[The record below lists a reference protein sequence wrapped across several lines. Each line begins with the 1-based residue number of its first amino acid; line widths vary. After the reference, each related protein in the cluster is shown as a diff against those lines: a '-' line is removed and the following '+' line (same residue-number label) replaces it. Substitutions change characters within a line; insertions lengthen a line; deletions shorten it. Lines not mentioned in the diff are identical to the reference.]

1 MKLYNYVDGSM
12 TAEGLKRKLAA
23 ILSADVEGY
32 SRLMGDDEES
42 TIRTLTTYRSAM
54 TAIIQQYGGRVVD
67 APGDN
72 LLAEFTS
79 AVQAVT
85 GAVEI
90 QRELAEK
97 NAELS
102 DERKMH
108 FGIGVNVGDVVEEQD
123 RIYGDGVN
131 IAARI
136 QETAESNSVFVSQ
149 SLFEQVKRQSP
160 YRFEDLGLHSLK
172 NISEQI
178 RLYKVIG
185 DMPTHRFLNRPS
197 KRHASAAG
205 VREASIAVL
214 PFEVTGGDEDQQYFA
229 DGLTDDIIVELAR
242 FKKLFVSSRSASS
255 AYKTRGIDPRQVG
268 RDLGVKHIL
277 EGQVRRLGNQVRIS
291 VRLINVQ
298 SGEHLW
304 AERYGRPFDELFEIM
319 DELVRRIVGTIVG
332 RVEAA
337 DMAEAR
343 RKRPEDRTAY
353 DYLLRGLEYHRL
365 GGVTLDNERKA
376 VKWFDRAIAAD
387 PNYGL
392 AYAWQVCA
400 ASWLPEFDFDESMK
414 FMQKAIELDE
424 NEAEAHRIM
433 GVMQMLCRDFQAAE
447 YHHRR
452 AMELNPSDAY
462 IKARSAA
469 FYTYKGEPTR
479 ALELIEAAVN
489 QDPFLPVWCIEER
502 GVALFA
508 LRRFEEAL
516 SALAAMPFQTFRSR
530 CYEAACKMSM
540 GDQSGARQAVSK
552 ALQIHPTLTSTDFL
566 HKESYQDREQ
576 ISLLSDLLLAA
587 GLPK

>member
-1 MKLYNYVDGSM
+1 M
-12 TAEGLKRKLAA
+12 TKEGLKRKLAA

-42 TIRTLTTYRSAM
+42 TIRTLTTYLSAM
-54 TAIIQQYGGRVVD
+54 TALIQQHQGRVVD

-72 LLAEFTS
+72 LLAEFSS
-79 AVQAVT
+79 AVDAVT

-90 QRELAEK
+90 QRELAER

-108 FGIGVNVGDVVEEQD
+108 FRIGVNVGDVVEEED

-136 QETAESNSVFVSQ
+136 QEAAESNSVFVSQ
-149 SLFEQVKRQSP
+149 SLFEHVKRQSR

-185 DMPTHRFLNRPS
+185 DMKTHRFSRSPS
-197 KRHASAAG
+197 KRHASVAK

-214 PFEVTGGDEDQQYFA
+214 PFEVTGGDENQQYFA

-255 AYKTRGIDPRQVG
+255 AYGNPRQVG
-268 RDLGVKHIL
+268 RELGVKHIL
-277 EGQVRRLGNQVRIS
+277 NGQVRRLGTQVRIS

-304 AERYGRPFDELFEIM
+304 AERFDRPFDDLFAIL
-319 DELVRRIVGTIVG
+319 DELVSHIVGTIVG

-343 RKRPEDRTAY
+343 RKRPEDMTAY
-353 DYLLRGLEYHRL
+353 DCLLRGLEYHRL

-376 VKWFDRAIAAD
+376 IKWFDRAIAAD

-392 AYAWQVCA
+392 AYAWRVCA
-400 ASWLPEFDFDESMK
+400 SDWLPDPDLDESMK
-414 FMQKAIELDE
+414 YIQKAIELDE
-424 NEAEAHRIM
+424 NEAETQRIL
-433 GVMQMLCRDFQAAE
+433 GTCQMLYGDFEAAE

-469 FYTYKGEPTR
+469 FYTFKGEPTR
-479 ALELIEAAVN
+479 ALELIEAAVA

-508 LRRFEEAL
+508 LRRFKEAL
-516 SALAAMPFQTFRSR
+516 SALGAMPFQTFRSR
-530 CYEAACKMSM
+530 CYEAACRMSM
-540 GDQSGARQAVSK
+540 GDQVSASAAVSK
-552 ALQIHPTLTSTDFL
+552 ALQIHPTLTASEFCK
-566 HKESYQDREQ
+566 KEPYRDREQ
-576 ISLLSDLLLAA
+576 ISHLHDLLLAV

>member
-1 MKLYNYVDGSM
+1 M
-12 TAEGLKRKLAA
+12 AEEGFRRKLTA
-23 ILSADVEGY
+23 ILSADVVGY

-42 TIRTLTTYRSAM
+42 TIRTLTIYRSAM
-54 TAIIQQYGGRVVD
+54 TVLIHQHRGRVVD

-79 AVQAVT
+79 AVDTVTCAVK
-85 GAVEI
+85 I
-90 QRELAEK
+90 QRELAER

-108 FGIGVNVGDVVEEQD
+108 IRIGVNVGDVVEEKD

-136 QETAESNSVFVSQ
+136 QEAAESNSVFVSQ

-185 DMPTHRFLNRPS
+185 DIPTHRFLSSPS
-197 KRHASAAG
+197 KKHASAAG

-214 PFEVTGGDEDQQYFA
+214 PFEVTGGDENQQYFA

-242 FKKLFVSSRSASS
+242 FKKLFISSRSASS
-255 AYKTRGIDPRQVG
+255 TYGTQGIDPRQIG
-268 RDLGVKHIL
+268 RELGVKHIL

-291 VRLINVQ
+291 VRLIKVQ

-304 AERYGRPFDELFEIM
+304 AERFDRPFDELFEIL
-319 DELVRRIVGTIVG
+319 DELVSHIVGTIVG

-365 GGVTLDNERKA
+365 GGVTIDNPRKA

-400 ASWLPEFDFDESMK
+400 TANLPDFDLDEGMK
-414 FMQKAIELDE
+414 YIQKAIELDE

-433 GVMQMLCRDFQAAE
+433 GAIQMLYRDFETAE

-469 FYTYKGEPTR
+469 FYTFKGEPTH
-479 ALELIEAAVN
+479 ALELIEAAVA

-516 SALAAMPFQTFRSR
+516 SALGAMPFQTFRSR
-530 CYEAACKMSM
+530 CYEAACRMSM
-540 GDQSGARQAVSK
+540 GDQAGASVAVAK
-552 ALQIHPTLTSTDFL
+552 ALKVHPTLTASEFL
-566 HKESYQDREQ
+566 HKETYQDREQ
-576 ISLLSDLLLAA
+576 ISHLRDLLLAA
-587 GLPK
+587 GLPQ

>member
-1 MKLYNYVDGSM
+1 M
-12 TAEGLKRKLAA
+12 TAGALKRKLTA
-23 ILSADVEGY
+23 ILNADVVGY
-32 SRLMGDDEES
+32 GRLMGDDQES
-42 TIRTLTTYRSAM
+42 TIRTLTTYRSAI
-54 TAIIQQYGGRVVD
+54 TSLIKQHQGRVVD

-79 AVQAVT
+79 AVHAVT

-90 QRELAEK
+90 QRELSER

-102 DERKMH
+102 EERKMH
-108 FGIGVNVGDVVEEQD
+108 FRIGVNVGDVFEEGD
-123 RIYGDGVN
+123 RIYGNGVN

-136 QETAESNSVFVSQ
+136 QEAVESNSVFVSQ
-149 SLFEQVKRQSP
+149 SIFEQVKSQSA

-185 DMPTHRFLNRPS
+185 VTTAHRFISSSPS
-197 KRHASAAG
+197 KRHANAAG
-205 VREASIAVL
+205 IREASIAVL
-214 PFEVTGGDEDQQYFA
+214 PFEVSGGDENQQYFA

-255 AYKTRGIDPRQVG
+255 AYGTQDIDPSQVG
-268 RDLGVKHIL
+268 RELGVKHIL

-304 AERYGRPFDELFEIM
+304 AERFDSPFDDLFKIL
-319 DELVRRIVGTIVG
+319 DELVSRIVGTIVG
-332 RVEAA
+332 RVEAS

-343 RKRPEDRTAY
+343 RKRPEDMTAY
-353 DYLLRGLEYHRL
+353 DYLLRGLEYYRL
-365 GGVTLDNERKA
+365 GGVTLDNPRKA
-376 VKWFDRAIAAD
+376 IKWFDRAIAAD
-387 PNYGL
+387 PNNSL
-392 AYAWQVCA
+392 AYAWRVCA
-400 ASWLPEFDFDESMK
+400 AGWLPDFDLDENMK
-414 FMQKAIELDE
+414 YIQKAVELDE
-424 NEAEAHRIM
+424 NEAETHRIM
-433 GVMQMLCRDFQAAE
+433 GTCQRLSGNFEAAE

-469 FYTYKGEPTR
+469 FYTFKGNPTR
-479 ALELIEAAVN
+479 ALELVEEAVL

-502 GVALFA
+502 GVALFS

-516 SALAAMPFQTFRSR
+516 SALGAMPFQSFRSR
-530 CYEAACKMSM
+530 CYEAACRMSM
-540 GDQSGARQAVSK
+540 GDQAGARYAVSK
-552 ALQIHPTLTSTDFL
+552 ALLIYPTLTVSEFFQ
-566 HKESYQDREQ
+566 KETYQDREQ
-576 ISLLSDLLLAA
+576 ISHLRDLLLAA
-587 GLPK
+587 GLPP

>member
-1 MKLYNYVDGSM
+1 M
-12 TAEGLKRKLAA
+12 TAL
-23 ILSADVEGY
+23 
-32 SRLMGDDEES
+32 
-42 TIRTLTTYRSAM
+42 
-54 TAIIQQYGGRVVD
+54 IQQYRGRVVD

-72 LLAEFTS
+72 LLAEFGS
-79 AVQAVT
+79 AVDAVT
-85 GAVEI
+85 CAVEM
-90 QRELAEK
+90 QRELAER
-97 NAELS
+97 NTELP
-102 DERKMH
+102 DERKMQ
-108 FGIGVNVGDVVEEQD
+108 FRTGVNVGDVVQEED

-131 IAARI
+131 IAARV
-136 QETAESNSVFVSQ
+136 QEAAEAGSVFVSQ
-149 SLFEQVKRQSP
+149 ALFEQVKRQSP

-185 DMPTHRFLNRPS
+185 DMPTHRFLSRPS

-214 PFEVTGGDEDQQYFA
+214 PFEVTGGDENQQYFA

-242 FKKLFVSSRSASS
+242 FKKLFVISRSASS
-255 AYKTRGIDPRQVG
+255 VYVTQGVDPQQVG
-268 RDLGVKHIL
+268 RELGVKHIL
-277 EGQVRRLGNQVRIS
+277 TGKVRRLGNQVRIS

-304 AERYGRPFDELFEIM
+304 AERFDRPFDDLFEIL
-319 DELVRRIVGTIVG
+319 DELVSRIVGTIVG

-337 DMAEAR
+337 EMAEAR

-365 GGVTLDNERKA
+365 GGVTLDNVREA
-376 VKWFDRAIAAD
+376 VKWFEHAIAAD

-392 AYAWQVCA
+392 AYAWRVCA
-400 ASWLPEFDFDESMK
+400 ADWLPNRNLDEDMK
-414 FMQKAIELDE
+414 YIQKAIQLDE

-433 GVMQMLCRDFQAAE
+433 GSLQMRYGDFEAAE

-452 AMELNPSDAY
+452 ALELNRSDAY

-469 FYTYKGEPTR
+469 FYTFKGEPTQ
-479 ALELIEAAVN
+479 ALEMIEAAVA

-508 LRRFEEAL
+508 LGRFAEAL
-516 SALAAMPFQTFRSR
+516 SALGAMPFQTFRSR
-530 CYEAACKMSM
+530 CYEAACRVSI
-540 GDQSGARQAVSK
+540 GDQAGARQAISK
-552 ALQIHPTLTSTDFL
+552 ALQIHPILTASEFCQRET
-566 HKESYQDREQ
+566 YQDREQ
-576 ISLLSDLLLAA
+576 ISHLYDLLLAA

>member
-1 MKLYNYVDGSM
+1 MVE
-12 TAEGLKRKLAA
+12 EGLKRKLTA
-23 ILSADVEGY
+23 ILSADVVGY

-42 TIRTLTTYRSAM
+42 TIRTLTIYRSGM
-54 TAIIQQYGGRVVD
+54 TALIQQHRGRVVD

-72 LLAEFTS
+72 LLAEFAS
-79 AVQAVT
+79 AVDAVT
-85 GAVEI
+85 CAVEL
-90 QRELAEK
+90 QRELAER

-108 FGIGVNVGDVVEEQD
+108 FRIGVNVGDVVEEED

-136 QETAESNSVFVSQ
+136 QEVALADSVFVSQ
-149 SLFEQVKRQSP
+149 SLFDQVKRQSP

-185 DMPTHRFLNRPS
+185 DMPTHRFLSRPS
-197 KRHASAAG
+197 KKHASAAG

-214 PFEVTGGDEDQQYFA
+214 PFEVSGGDENQQYFA

-255 AYKTRGIDPRQVG
+255 AYGTQGIDPRHVG
-268 RDLGVKHIL
+268 RELGVKHIL

-304 AERYGRPFDELFEIM
+304 AERFDRPFDELFEIL
-319 DELVRRIVGTIVG
+319 DELVSRIVGTIVG

-343 RKRPEDRTAY
+343 RKRPEDMTAY
-353 DYLLRGLEYHRL
+353 DYLLRGLEYNRL
-365 GGVTLDNERKA
+365 GGVTLDNPREA
-376 VKWFDRAIAAD
+376 VKCFERAIAAD

-392 AYAWQVCA
+392 AYAWRVCA
-400 ASWLPEFDFDESMK
+400 ASWLPDFDLDENMK
-414 FMQKAIELDE
+414 YIQKAIELDE

-433 GVMQMLCRDFQAAE
+433 GHIQMDYRDFEAAE
-447 YHHRR
+447 YHYRR

-469 FYTYKGEPTR
+469 FYTYKGEPTQ
-479 ALELIEAAVN
+479 ALELIEAAVA

-508 LRRFEEAL
+508 LGRFAEAL
-516 SALAAMPFQTFRSR
+516 SALGAMPFQTFRSR
-530 CYEAACKMSM
+530 CYEAACRVSM
-540 GDQSGARQAVSK
+540 GDQTGARQAISK
-552 ALQIHPTLTSTDFL
+552 ALQIHPTLTASEFRQRET
-566 HKESYQDREQ
+566 YQDREQ
-576 ISLLSDLLLAA
+576 ISHLHDLLLAV

>member
-1 MKLYNYVDGSM
+1 
-12 TAEGLKRKLAA
+12 
-23 ILSADVEGY
+23 
-32 SRLMGDDEES
+32 MGDDEES
-42 TIRTLTTYRSAM
+42 TIRTLTIYRSAM
-54 TAIIQQYGGRVVD
+54 TGLIQQHRGRVVD

-72 LLAEFTS
+72 LLAEFSS
-79 AVQAVT
+79 AVHAVI

-90 QRELAEK
+90 QRELAER
-97 NAELS
+97 NTELP

-108 FGIGVNVGDVVEEQD
+108 FRIGVNVGDVVEEED

-136 QETAESNSVFVSQ
+136 QEAAESNSVFVSQ
-149 SLFEQVKRQSP
+149 SLFEQVKRQSL

-172 NISEQI
+172 NISEKI

-185 DMPTHRFLNRPS
+185 DLPSHRLISSRPL
-197 KRHASAAG
+197 KRQASAAG

-214 PFEVTGGDEDQQYFA
+214 PFEVTGGDENQQYFA

-255 AYKTRGIDPRQVG
+255 AYGTQGIDPRQVG
-268 RDLGVKHIL
+268 RELGVKHIL
-277 EGQVRRLGNQVRIS
+277 KGQVRRLGNQVRIS
-291 VRLINVQ
+291 VGLINVQ

-304 AERYGRPFDELFEIM
+304 AERFDRPFDDFFEIL
-319 DELVRRIVGTIVG
+319 DELVSRIVGTIVG

-343 RKRPEDRTAY
+343 RKRPEDMTAY
-353 DYLLRGLEYHRL
+353 DNLLRGLEYNRL
-365 GGVTLDNERKA
+365 GGVTPDNPRKA
-376 VKWFDRAIAAD
+376 VKWFERAIAAD

-392 AYAWQVCA
+392 AYAWRVCA
-400 ASWLPEFDFDESMK
+400 ASWLPNPDLDENMK
-414 FMQKAIELDE
+414 YIQKAIELDE

-433 GVMQMLCRDFQAAE
+433 GSIQMLYRDFEAAE

-469 FYTYKGEPTR
+469 FYTYKGEPIQ
-479 ALELIEAAVN
+479 ALELIEAAVA

-508 LRRFEEAL
+508 LRRFEETL
-516 SALAAMPFQTFRSR
+516 SALGAMPFQTFRSR
-530 CYEAACKMSM
+530 CYEAACRMSL
-540 GDQSGARQAVSK
+540 GDQAGARKAVSK
-552 ALQIHPTLTSTDFL
+552 VLQIHPTLTALEFC
-566 HKESYQDREQ
+566 HKETYQDREQ
-576 ISLLSDLLLAA
+576 ISHLRDLLLAA

>member
-1 MKLYNYVDGSM
+1 MIS
-12 TAEGLKRKLAA
+12 EHFKRKLTA
-23 ILSADVEGY
+23 ILSADVKGY
-32 SRLMGDDEES
+32 SRLMREDEEATVR
-42 TIRTLTTYRSAM
+42 TITTYREVIG
-54 TAIIQQYGGRVVD
+54 TIVQKHRGEVVD
-67 APGDN
+67 SPGDN
-72 LLAEFTS
+72 ILAEFTS
-79 AVQAVT
+79 AVHAVT

-90 QRELAEK
+90 QREIAER
-97 NAELS
+97 NAQLS

-108 FGIGVNVGDVVEEQD
+108 FRIGVNVGDVVEKED

-136 QETAESNSVFVSQ
+136 QEAAESNSVLVSQ
-149 SLFEQVKRQSP
+149 SLFEQVKHQSA

-197 KRHASAAG
+197 KRPAG
-205 VREASIAVL
+205 AQRVREASIAVL
-214 PFEVTGGDEDQQYFA
+214 PFEVTGGDENQQYFA

-255 AYKTRGIDPRQVG
+255 TYGTQGIDPYQVG
-268 RDLGVKHIL
+268 RELGVKHIL

-298 SGEHLW
+298 HGEHLW
-304 AERYGRPFDELFEIM
+304 AERFDRPFDDLFEIL
-319 DELVRRIVGTIVG
+319 DELVSHIVGTIVG

-337 DMAEAR
+337 DMSEAR
-343 RKRPEDRTAY
+343 RKRPEDMTAY
-353 DYLLRGLEYHRL
+353 DYLLRGLDYHRL
-365 GGVTLDNERKA
+365 GGVTLDNMREA
-376 VKWFDRAIAAD
+376 VKWFDRAISAD

-392 AYAWQVCA
+392 AYAWRVCA
-400 ASWLPEFDFDESMK
+400 ASWLSDRNLNEDLK
-414 FMQKAIELDE
+414 YMQKAIEFDE

-433 GVMQMLCRDFQAAE
+433 GAIQMLNHDFETGE
-447 YHHRR
+447 YHIRR

-469 FYTYKGEPTR
+469 FYTYKGDPTQ
-479 ALELIEAAVN
+479 ALELIEAAVA

-508 LRRFEEAL
+508 IGRFEEAL
-516 SALAAMPFQTFRSR
+516 AALGAMSFQTFRSR
-530 CYEAACKMSM
+530 CYEAACRMSM
-540 GDQSGARQAVSK
+540 GDQAGASEAVAK
-552 ALQIHPTLTSTDFL
+552 ALLIHPTLTASAFCQ
-566 HKESYQDREQ
+566 KETYQDREQ
-576 ISLLSDLLLAA
+576 ISHLRDLLLAA
-587 GLPK
+587 GLPQ

>member
-1 MKLYNYVDGSM
+1 MPI
-12 TAEGLKRKLAA
+12 EGLKRKLTA

-42 TIRTLTTYRSAM
+42 TIRTLTIYRSAM
-54 TAIIQQYGGRVVD
+54 TALIQQHQGRVVD

-72 LLAEFTS
+72 LLAEFSS
-79 AVQAVT
+79 AVHAVT

-90 QRELAEK
+90 QRELAER
-97 NAELS
+97 NNELS

-108 FGIGVNVGDVVEEQD
+108 FRIGVNVGDVVEEED

-136 QETAESNSVFVSQ
+136 QEAAESNSVFVSQ
-149 SLFEQVKRQSP
+149 SLFEQVKRQST
-160 YRFEDLGLHSLK
+160 YRFKDLGLHSLK

-185 DMPTHRFLNRPS
+185 DMRTHRFFNSPS

-205 VREASIAVL
+205 IREASIAVL
-214 PFEVTGGDEDQQYFA
+214 PFEVTGGDENQQYFA

-255 AYKTRGIDPRQVG
+255 AYGKQGIDPRQVG
-268 RDLGVKHIL
+268 RELGVKHIL

-291 VRLINVQ
+291 VRLISVQ

-304 AERYGRPFDELFEIM
+304 AERFDRPFDDLFEVL
-319 DELVRRIVGTIVG
+319 DELVSRIVGTIVG
-332 RVEAA
+332 RVEAS
-337 DMAEAR
+337 DMAKAR

-365 GGVTLDNERKA
+365 GGVTLDNLREA
-376 VKWFDRAIAAD
+376 IKWFDRAITAD

-392 AYAWQVCA
+392 AYAWRVCA
-400 ASWLPEFDFDESMK
+400 SALLPDFDLDEAIK
-414 FMQKAIELDE
+414 TIQKAIELDE
-424 NEAEAHRIM
+424 NDAEAHRIM
-433 GVMQMLCRDFQAAE
+433 GSAQMLYRDFQAAE

-469 FYTYKGEPTR
+469 FYTFKGDPTH
-479 ALELIEAAVN
+479 ALELIEAAVA
-489 QDPFLPVWCIEER
+489 QDPFLPGYCIEER

-516 SALAAMPFQTFRSR
+516 SALGAMPFQTFRSR
-530 CYEAACKMSM
+530 CYEAACRVSM
-540 GDQSGARQAVSK
+540 GDQAGARQAISK
-552 ALQIHPTLTSTDFL
+552 ALQIHPTLTASEFRQ
-566 HKESYQDREQ
+566 KETYQDREQ
-576 ISLLSDLLLAA
+576 ISHLHDLLLAA

>member
-1 MKLYNYVDGSM
+1 VVQ
-12 TAEGLKRKLAA
+12 EGLKRKLTA

-42 TIRTLTTYRSAM
+42 TIRTLTKYRSAM
-54 TAIIQQYGGRVVD
+54 TSLIQQHRGRVVD

-72 LLAEFTS
+72 LLAEFAS
-79 AVQAVT
+79 AVHAVT

-90 QRELAEK
+90 QREPAK
-97 NAELS
+97 RNSELS
-102 DERKMH
+102 VERKMN
-108 FGIGVNVGDVVEEQD
+108 FRIGVHVGDVVEEED

-136 QETAESNSVFVSQ
+136 QAAAESDSVFISQ
-149 SLFEQVKRQSP
+149 SLFDQVKRQSS

-185 DMPTHRFLNRPS
+185 GMSTYRFLNKPS
-197 KRHASAAG
+197 KKQVTAEGIRA
-205 VREASIAVL
+205 ASIAVL

-229 DGLTDDIIVELAR
+229 DGLTEDIIVELAR
-242 FKKLFVSSRSASS
+242 FKKLFVSSRSASF
-255 AYKTRGIDPRQVG
+255 AYETHGIDPRKVG
-268 RDLGVKHIL
+268 RELGVKHIL
-277 EGQVRRLGNQVRIS
+277 EGQVRRLGSHVRIS

-304 AERYGRPFDELFEIM
+304 AERFDRPFDDLFEIL
-319 DELVRRIVGTIVG
+319 DQLVSRIVGTIVG

-365 GGVTLDNERKA
+365 GGVTRDNLREA
-376 VKWFDRAIAAD
+376 VKWYERSIAAD

-392 AYAWQVCA
+392 AYAWHVCA
-400 ASWLPEFDFDESMK
+400 SSGLPGFDLAEGMK
-414 FMQKAIELDE
+414 FVQKAIELDE
-424 NEAEAHRIM
+424 NDAETHRIM
-433 GVMQMLCRDFQAAE
+433 GACQMLSGDFGAAE
-447 YHHRR
+447 YHHLR
-452 AMELNPSDAY
+452 AMKLNHSDAY

-469 FYTYKGEPTR
+469 FYTFKGEPAR
-479 ALELIEAAVN
+479 ALELIEAAVA
-489 QDPFLPVWCIEER
+489 QDPYLPVWCIEER

-508 LRRFEEAL
+508 QQSYEEAL
-516 SALAAMPFQTFRSR
+516 SALGAMPFQTYRSR
-530 CYEAACKMSM
+530 CYEAACRMSM
-540 GDQSGARQAVSK
+540 DDQAGAKEAVAK
-552 ALQIHPTLTSTDFL
+552 ALQIHPTLTASEFFQQET
-566 HKESYQDREQ
+566 YQHRAQ
-576 ISLLSDLLLAA
+576 ISNLQDLLLAA
-587 GLPK
+587 GLPQIALVSP

>member
-1 MKLYNYVDGSM
+1 MWGKTM
-12 TAEGLKRKLAA
+12 TKEGLKRKLTS

-54 TAIIQQYGGRVVD
+54 TSLVKQYRGRVVD

-72 LLAEFTS
+72 LLAEFIS
-79 AVQAVT
+79 AVDAVT

-90 QRELAEK
+90 QRELAER
-97 NAELS
+97 NAKLS
-102 DERKMH
+102 DDRKMY
-108 FGIGVNVGDVVEEQD
+108 FRIGVNVGDVVEEED

-136 QETAESNSVFVSQ
+136 QEVAESNCVFVSQ

-160 YRFEDLGLHSLK
+160 YRFEDLGLHLLK

-178 RLYKVIG
+178 RIYKVIG
-185 DMPTHRFLNRPS
+185 DMKAHRFSSRPS
-197 KRHASAAG
+197 KKQASAAV

-242 FKKLFVSSRSASS
+242 FKKLFVTSRSASF
-255 AYKTRGIDPRQVG
+255 AYGTQGIDPRQVG
-268 RDLGVKHIL
+268 RELGVKHIL

-304 AERYGRPFDELFEIM
+304 AERFDRPFDELFEIL
-319 DELVRRIVGTIVG
+319 DELVSHIVGTIVG

-337 DMAEAR
+337 DMVEAR

-365 GGVTLDNERKA
+365 GGVTLDNEREA

-392 AYAWQVCA
+392 AYAWRVCA
-400 ASWLPEFDFDESMK
+400 SSWLPDPDLDEELK
-414 FMQKAIELDE
+414 YIQKAIELDE

-433 GVMQMLCRDFQAAE
+433 GVIQMLYRDFEAAE

-469 FYTYKGEPTR
+469 FYTFKGEPTK
-479 ALELIEAAVN
+479 ALELIEAAVG

-530 CYEAACKMSM
+530 CYEAACRVSMS
-540 GDQSGARQAVSK
+540 DQAGARQAVSK
-552 ALQIHPTLTSTDFL
+552 ALQIHPTLTAL
-566 HKESYQDREQ
+566 EICQKETYQDREQ
-576 ISLLSDLLLAA
+576 ISHLRDLLLAA

>member
-1 MKLYNYVDGSM
+1 M
-12 TAEGLKRKLAA
+12 AQEGLKRKLAA

-42 TIRTLTTYRSAM
+42 TIRTLTIYRSAI
-54 TAIIQQYGGRVVD
+54 TALIQQHRGRVVD

-79 AVQAVT
+79 AVDAVT
-85 GAVEI
+85 GAVKI
-90 QRELAEK
+90 QRELAER

-108 FGIGVNVGDVVEEQD
+108 FRIGVNVGDVVEEED

-136 QETAESNSVFVSQ
+136 QEAAESNSVFVSQ
-149 SLFEQVKRQSP
+149 SLFEQVKRQSL

-185 DMPTHRFLNRPS
+185 DMPAHRLFLSRPS

-214 PFEVTGGDEDQQYFA
+214 PFEVTGGDENQQYFA

-242 FKKLFVSSRSASS
+242 FKKLFVSSRSASA
-255 AYKTRGIDPRQVG
+255 AYGTQGIDPRQVG
-268 RDLGVKHIL
+268 RELGVKHIL
-277 EGQVRRLGNQVRIS
+277 KGQVRRLGNQVRIS
-291 VRLINVQ
+291 VGLINVQ

-304 AERYGRPFDELFEIM
+304 AERFDRPFDEFFEIL
-319 DELVRRIVGTIVG
+319 DELVSRIVGTIVG

-343 RKRPEDRTAY
+343 RKRPEDMTAY
-353 DYLLRGLEYHRL
+353 DNLLRGLEYNRL
-365 GGVTLDNERKA
+365 GGVTPDNPRKA
-376 VKWFDRAIAAD
+376 VKWFERAIAAD

-392 AYAWQVCA
+392 AYAWRVCA
-400 ASWLPEFDFDESMK
+400 ASWLPDFDLDENMK
-414 FMQKAIELDE
+414 YIQKALELDE

-433 GVMQMLCRDFQAAE
+433 GSIQMDYRDFEAAE

-469 FYTYKGEPTR
+469 FYTYKGEPIQ
-479 ALELIEAAVN
+479 ALELIEAAVA

-516 SALAAMPFQTFRSR
+516 SALGAMPFQTFRSR
-530 CYEAACKMSM
+530 CYEAACRMSM
-540 GDQSGARQAVSK
+540 GDQTGARQAVSK
-552 ALQIHPTLTSTDFL
+552 ALQIHPTHTASKFCQ
-566 HKESYQDREQ
+566 KETYQDREQ
-576 ISLLSDLLLAA
+576 ISHLRDLLLAA

>member
-1 MKLYNYVDGSM
+1 M
-12 TAEGLKRKLAA
+12 TSEGLNRKLTA

-42 TIRTLTTYRSAM
+42 TIRILTNYRSAM
-54 TAIIQQYGGRVVD
+54 TSLIQQHRGRVVD

-72 LLAEFTS
+72 LLAEFSS
-79 AVQAVT
+79 AVNAVT

-90 QRELAEK
+90 QRELAER
-97 NAELS
+97 NAELP

-108 FGIGVNVGDVVEEQD
+108 FRIGVNVGDVIENED

-136 QETAESNSVFVSQ
+136 QEAAESNSVLVSQ
-149 SLFEQVKRQSP
+149 SLFDQVKRQSS

-172 NISEQI
+172 NISGQI

-185 DMPTHRFLNRPS
+185 EMPTHRFLNAPS
-197 KRHASAAG
+197 KKHINVEG
-205 VREASIAVL
+205 VRAASIAVL
-214 PFEVTGGDEDQQYFA
+214 PFEVTGGDENQQYFA
-229 DGLTDDIIVELAR
+229 DGLTEDIIVELAR
-242 FKKLFVSSRSASS
+242 FKKLFVSSRSASF
-255 AYKTRGIDPRQVG
+255 AYETQGIDPRQVG
-268 RDLGVKHIL
+268 RELGVKHIL
-277 EGQVRRLGNQVRIS
+277 EGQVRRLGKQVRIS

-298 SGEHLW
+298 SGNHLW
-304 AERYGRPFDELFEIM
+304 AERFDRSFDDLFDIL
-319 DELVRRIVGTIVG
+319 DELVSRIVGTIVG

-365 GGVTLDNERKA
+365 GGVTLDNLREA
-376 VKWFDRAIAAD
+376 VKWFDRAITAD

-392 AYAWQVCA
+392 AYAWRVCA
-400 ASWLPEFDFDESMK
+400 SSWLPDFDLDESMK
-414 FMQKAIELDE
+414 YMQKAIELDE
-424 NEAEAHRIM
+424 NDAEAHRIM
-433 GVMQMLCRDFQAAE
+433 GACQMLSGDFETSE
-447 YHHRR
+447 YHHLR

-462 IKARSAA
+462 IRARSAA
-469 FYTYKGEPTR
+469 FYTFKGEPSH
-479 ALELIEAAVN
+479 ALELIETAVA

-516 SALAAMPFQTFRSR
+516 SALGAMPFQTFRSR
-530 CYEAACKMSM
+530 CYEAACRMSL
-540 GDQSGARQAVSK
+540 GDQAGARETVAK
-552 ALQIHPTLTSTDFL
+552 ALRIQPTLTASEFF
-566 HKESYQDREQ
+566 HKETFQDRAQ
-576 ISLLSDLLLAA
+576 ISNLHDLLIAA
-587 GLPK
+587 GLPQIASVSP

>member
-1 MKLYNYVDGSM
+1 
-12 TAEGLKRKLAA
+12 LKRKLTA
-23 ILSADVEGY
+23 ILSADVVGY
-32 SRLMGDDEES
+32 SRLIGDNEEA
-42 TIRTLTTYRSAM
+42 TIRTITEYRK
-54 TAIIQQYGGRVVD
+54 IITEQVKQHDGRVVD
-67 APGDN
+67 SPGDN
-72 LLAEFTS
+72 LLAEFNS
-79 AVQAVT
+79 AVDAVA

-90 QRELAEK
+90 QRGIAER

-108 FGIGVNVGDVVEEQD
+108 FRIGVNVGDVVEEED

-136 QETAESNSVFVSQ
+136 QEAAESNSVFVSQ
-149 SLFEQVKRQSP
+149 SLFDQVKRQSA

-172 NISEQI
+172 NISEKI

-185 DMPTHRFLNRPS
+185 DMPTHRFFNSPS
-197 KRHASAAG
+197 KKTASVAR

-255 AYKTRGIDPRQVG
+255 AYGTHGNNPRQVG
-268 RDLGVKHIL
+268 RELGVKHIL

-304 AERYGRPFDELFEIM
+304 AERFDRPFDELFEIL
-319 DELVRRIVGTIVG
+319 DELVSRIVGTIVG

-343 RKRPEDRTAY
+343 RKRPEDMTAY
-353 DYLLRGLEYHRL
+353 DCLLRGLEYNRL
-365 GGVTLDNERKA
+365 GGVTLDNPREA
-376 VKWFDRAIAAD
+376 VKWFERAIAAD

-392 AYAWQVCA
+392 AYAWRVCA
-400 ASWLPEFDFDESMK
+400 ASWLPDPDLAENMK
-414 FMQKAIELDE
+414 YIQKAIELDE
-424 NEAEAHRIM
+424 NDAEAHRIM
-433 GVMQMLCRDFQAAE
+433 GSAQMLYRDFEAAE

-469 FYTYKGEPTR
+469 FYTYKGEAYQVAGTDRSSGSPR
-479 ALELIEAAVN
+479 
-489 QDPFLPVWCIEER
+489 PFP
-502 GVALFA
+502 A
-508 LRRFEEAL
+508 
-516 SALAAMPFQTFRSR
+516 
-530 CYEAACKMSM
+530 
-540 GDQSGARQAVSK
+540 
-552 ALQIHPTLTSTDFL
+552 
-566 HKESYQDREQ
+566 
-576 ISLLSDLLLAA
+576 SLVH
-587 GLPK
+587 

>member
-1 MKLYNYVDGSM
+1 MRDITM
-12 TAEGLKRKLAA
+12 TEKGLKRKLSA

-42 TIRTLTTYRSAM
+42 TIRTLTNYRSAM
-54 TAIIQQYGGRVVD
+54 TVLIQQHRGRVVD

-79 AVQAVT
+79 AVHAVT

-90 QRELAEK
+90 QRELAER

-108 FGIGVNVGDVVEEQD
+108 FRIGVNVGDVVEEEN

-136 QETAESNSVFVSQ
+136 QEAAESNSVFVSQ

-185 DMPTHRFLNRPS
+185 NLKTHRFSSSPS
-197 KRHASAAG
+197 KRHASAEG

-214 PFEVTGGDEDQQYFA
+214 PFKVAGGDENQQYFA

-255 AYKTRGIDPRQVG
+255 AYGTQDTDPRQVS
-268 RDLGVKHIL
+268 RELGVKHIL
-277 EGQVRRLGNQVRIS
+277 EGQVRRLGDQVRIS
-291 VRLINVQ
+291 VRLIDVQ
-298 SGEHLW
+298 SGEYPW
-304 AERYGRPFDELFEIM
+304 AERFDRPLNELFEIL
-319 DELVRRIVGTIVG
+319 DELVSLIVGTIVG
-332 RVEAA
+332 RVEATH
-337 DMAEAR
+337 MAEAR
-343 RKRPEDRTAY
+343 RKRPEDMTAY

-365 GGVTLDNERKA
+365 GGVTIDNQREA
-376 VKWFDRAIAAD
+376 VKWFERAIAAD

-392 AYAWQVCA
+392 AHAWQVCA
-400 ASWLPEFDFDESMK
+400 ASGLPDFNLEESMK
-414 FMQKAIELDE
+414 TIQKAIELDQ
-424 NEAEAHRIM
+424 NEAETHRIM
-433 GVMQMLCRDFQAAE
+433 GSIQMYFRDFGAAE

-452 AMELNPSDAY
+452 ALELNPSDAY

-469 FYTYKGEPTR
+469 FYTFKGEPAQ
-479 ALELIEAAVN
+479 ALELIEAAVA
-489 QDPFLPVWCIEER
+489 QDPFLPVYCIEER

-516 SALAAMPFQTFRSR
+516 SGLGAMPFQTFRSR
-530 CYEAACKMSM
+530 CYEAACKVSL
-540 GDQSGARQAVSK
+540 GDQTGARQAVSK
-552 ALQIHPTLTSTDFL
+552 ALQIHPTFTGSEFFQ
-566 HKESYQDREQ
+566 KEIYQDREQ
-576 ISLLSDLLLAA
+576 ESYLRDSLVAA
-587 GLPK
+587 GLPQ

>member
-1 MKLYNYVDGSM
+1 M
-12 TAEGLKRKLAA
+12 TEEGLKRKLAA
-23 ILSADVEGY
+23 ILSADVAGY

-42 TIRTLTTYRSAM
+42 TIRTLTIYRSAM
-54 TAIIQQYGGRVVD
+54 TALIQQYRGRVVD

-72 LLAEFTS
+72 LLAEFAS
-79 AVQAVT
+79 AVDAVT
-85 GAVEI
+85 CAVEI
-90 QRELAEK
+90 QRELAER

-108 FGIGVNVGDVVEEQD
+108 FRIGVNVGDVVEEED

-136 QETAESNSVFVSQ
+136 QEAAESNSVFVSQ

-185 DMPTHRFLNRPS
+185 DMPTHRFLSRPS

-214 PFEVTGGDEDQQYFA
+214 PFEVTGGDENQQYFA

-255 AYKTRGIDPRQVG
+255 AYGTQGIDPRQVG
-268 RDLGVKHIL
+268 RELGVKHIL

-291 VRLINVQ
+291 VRLISVQ

-304 AERYGRPFDELFEIM
+304 AERFDRPFDDLFEIL
-319 DELVRRIVGTIVG
+319 DELVSRIVGTIVG

-365 GGVTLDNERKA
+365 GGVTLDNVREA
-376 VKWFDRAIAAD
+376 VKWFERAIAAD
-387 PNYGL
+387 PNYCV

-400 ASWLPEFDFDESMK
+400 ASGLPDFNLEESK
-414 FMQKAIELDE
+414 KTIQKAIELDE

-433 GVMQMLCRDFQAAE
+433 GSIQMHCRDFEAAE

-469 FYTYKGEPTR
+469 FYTYKGEPTG
-479 ALELIEAAVN
+479 ALELIEAALA
-489 QDPFLPVWCIEER
+489 QDPFLPVWCLEER

-508 LRRFEEAL
+508 LGRFEEAI
-516 SALAAMPFQTFRSR
+516 SALGAMPFQTFRSR
-530 CYEAACKMSM
+530 CYEAACRVSM
-540 GDQSGARQAVSK
+540 GDQASAEQAISK
-552 ALQIHPTLTSTDFL
+552 ALQIHPTLTASEFRLRET
-566 HKESYQDREQ
+566 YQDRKQ
-576 ISLLSDLLLAA
+576 ASHLSDLLIAA

>member
-1 MKLYNYVDGSM
+1 M
-12 TAEGLKRKLAA
+12 AQEGLKRKLTA

-42 TIRTLTTYRSAM
+42 TIRTLTIYRSAM
-54 TAIIQQYGGRVVD
+54 TTLIQQHRGRVVD

-72 LLAEFTS
+72 LLAEFSS
-79 AVQAVT
+79 AVHAVT

-90 QRELAEK
+90 QRELAER
-97 NAELS
+97 NTELP

-108 FGIGVNVGDVVEEQD
+108 FRIGVNVGDVVEEED

-136 QETAESNSVFVSQ
+136 QEAAESNSVFVSQ
-149 SLFEQVKRQSP
+149 SLFEQVKRQST
-160 YRFEDLGLHSLK
+160 YKFEDLGLHSLK
-172 NISEQI
+172 NISEKI

-185 DMPTHRFLNRPS
+185 DLPSHRLISSSPL

-214 PFEVTGGDEDQQYFA
+214 PFEVTGSDENQQYFA
-229 DGLTDDIIVELAR
+229 DGLADDIIVELAR
-242 FKKLFVSSRSASS
+242 FKKLFVSSRSASF
-255 AYKTRGIDPRQVG
+255 AYGTQGIDPRQVG
-268 RDLGVKHIL
+268 RELGVKHIL

-291 VRLINVQ
+291 VRLINAQ

-304 AERYGRPFDELFEIM
+304 AERFDRPFNELFDIL
-319 DELVRRIVGTIVG
+319 DELVSRIVGTIVG

-343 RKRPEDRTAY
+343 RKRPEDMTAY
-353 DYLLRGLEYHRL
+353 DYLLRGLEHQRL
-365 GGVTLDNERKA
+365 GGVTLDNPRKA
-376 VKWFDRAIAAD
+376 LMWFERAIAAD
-387 PNYGL
+387 PNYGS
-392 AYAWQVCA
+392 AYAWRVCA
-400 ASWLPEFDFDESMK
+400 ATWLPNPDLDENMK
-414 FMQKAIELDE
+414 YIQKALELDE

-433 GVMQMLCRDFQAAE
+433 GSIQMLYRDFEAAE

-469 FYTYKGEPTR
+469 FYTYKGEPTQ
-479 ALELIEAAVN
+479 ALELIEAAVAN
-489 QDPFLPVWCIEER
+489 DPFLPVYCIEER

-516 SALAAMPFQTFRSR
+516 LALGAMPFQTFRSR
-530 CYEAACKMSM
+530 CYEAACRVSM
-540 GDQSGARQAVSK
+540 DDQAGARKAVSK
-552 ALQIHPTLTSTDFL
+552 VLQIHPTLTALEFCQ
-566 HKESYQDREQ
+566 KETYQNREQ
-576 ISLLSDLLLAA
+576 ISHLRDLLLAA

>member
-1 MKLYNYVDGSM
+1 M
-12 TAEGLKRKLAA
+12 TIEGFKRKLTA
-23 ILSADVEGY
+23 ILSADVVGY

-42 TIRTLTTYRSAM
+42 TIRTLTNYRSAM
-54 TAIIQQYGGRVVD
+54 TARIQHHRGRVVD

-72 LLAEFTS
+72 LLAEFAS
-79 AVQAVT
+79 ALDAVT
-85 GAVEI
+85 CAVEM
-90 QRELAEK
+90 QREIAEK
-97 NAELS
+97 NAELT

-108 FGIGVNVGDVVEEQD
+108 FRTGVNVGDVVEEED

-136 QETAESNSVFVSQ
+136 QAAAEAGSVFVSH

-185 DMPTHRFLNRPS
+185 DMPTYRFLNRPS
-197 KRHASAAG
+197 KKHASAAQ

-214 PFEVTGGDEDQQYFA
+214 PFEVTGGDENQQYFA

-242 FKKLFVSSRSASS
+242 FKKLFVISRSASS
-255 AYKTRGIDPRQVG
+255 AYVTQDIDPRKVG
-268 RDLGVKHIL
+268 QELGVKNIL
-277 EGQVRRLGNQVRIS
+277 KGKVRRLGNQVRIS

-304 AERYGRPFDELFEIM
+304 AERFDRPFDDLFEIL
-319 DELVRRIVGTIVG
+319 DELVSRIVGTIVG

-365 GGVTLDNERKA
+365 GGVTPDNAREA
-376 VKWFDRAIAAD
+376 VKWYERAIAAD
-387 PNYGL
+387 PDYGL
-392 AYAWQVCA
+392 AYAWKVCA
-400 ASWLPEFDFDESMK
+400 SSMLPGFNLEESMK
-414 FMQKAIELDE
+414 TIQKAIELDE

-433 GVMQMLCRDFQAAE
+433 GSIQMLYRDFQAAE

-479 ALELIEAAVN
+479 ALELIEAAIA

-508 LRRFEEAL
+508 LGHFAEAL
-516 SALAAMPFQTFRSR
+516 SALGGMPFQTFRSR
-530 CYEAACKMSM
+530 CYEAACRMSLD
-540 GDQSGARQAVSK
+540 DQAGARQAISK
-552 ALQIHPTLTSTDFL
+552 ALQIHPTLTASEFRQRET
-566 HKESYQDREQ
+566 YQDREQ
-576 ISLLSDLLLAA
+576 ISHLRDLLLAA
-587 GLPK
+587 GLPQ

>member
-1 MKLYNYVDGSM
+1 M
-12 TAEGLKRKLAA
+12 TQEGLKRKLAA

-54 TAIIQQYGGRVVD
+54 TALIQKHRGRVVD

-72 LLAEFTS
+72 LLAEFSS
-79 AVQAVT
+79 AVHAVT

-90 QRELAEK
+90 QRELAER
-97 NAELS
+97 NNELS

-108 FGIGVNVGDVVEEQD
+108 FRIGVNVGDVVEEED

-136 QETAESNSVFVSQ
+136 QEAAESNSVFVSQ
-149 SLFEQVKRQSP
+149 SLFEQVKRQSA
-160 YRFEDLGLHSLK
+160 YRFEDLGLHSFK

-185 DMPTHRFLNRPS
+185 DMPTHRLLSSPLKRRP
-197 KRHASAAG
+197 SAAG
-205 VREASIAVL
+205 VREASIGVL
-214 PFEVTGGDEDQQYFA
+214 PFEVTGGDENQQYFA

-242 FKKLFVSSRSASS
+242 FKKLFVTSRSASS
-255 AYKTRGIDPRQVG
+255 AYGTQGIDPRQVG
-268 RDLGVKHIL
+268 RELGVKHII

-291 VRLINVQ
+291 VRLISVQ

-304 AERYGRPFDELFEIM
+304 AERFDRPFDDLFEIL
-319 DELVRRIVGTIVG
+319 DELVSRIVGTIVG

-343 RKRPEDRTAY
+343 RKRPEDMTAY
-353 DYLLRGLEYHRL
+353 DNLLRGLEYLRL
-365 GGVTLDNERKA
+365 GGVTLDNPRKA

-392 AYAWQVCA
+392 AYAWRVCA
-400 ASWLPEFDFDESMK
+400 ASWLPNHDLDESMK
-414 FMQKAIELDE
+414 YIQKAIELDE

-433 GVMQMLCRDFQAAE
+433 GNIQMLYRDFEAAE

-469 FYTYKGEPTR
+469 FYTFKGEPTQ
-479 ALELIEAAVN
+479 ALELIKAAVAH
-489 QDPFLPVWCIEER
+489 DPFLPVYCIEER

-516 SALAAMPFQTFRSR
+516 SALGAMPLQTFRSR
-530 CYEAACKMSM
+530 CYEATCRVSM
-540 GDQSGARQAVSK
+540 GDQAGARQAVSK
-552 ALQIHPTLTSTDFL
+552 ALQIHPTLTASEFCQ
-566 HKESYQDREQ
+566 KEPYQDREQ
-576 ISLLSDLLLAA
+576 TSQLRDLLLSA

>member
-1 MKLYNYVDGSM
+1 M
-12 TAEGLKRKLAA
+12 AQEGLKRKLTA

-42 TIRTLTTYRSAM
+42 TIRTLTNYRSAM
-54 TAIIQQYGGRVVD
+54 TSLIKQHRGRVVD

-72 LLAEFTS
+72 LLAEFSS
-79 AVQAVT
+79 AVDAVT

-90 QRELAEK
+90 QRELAER

-108 FGIGVNVGDVVEEQD
+108 FRIGVNIGDVVDNED

-136 QETAESNSVFVSQ
+136 QEAAESDSVFVSQ
-149 SLFEQVKRQSP
+149 SLFEQVKRQSA
-160 YRFEDLGLHSLK
+160 YRFEDLGLYSLK

-185 DMPTHRFLNRPS
+185 GMQTHRFLNTPS
-197 KRHASAAG
+197 KKRTNAEG
-205 VREASIAVL
+205 IRPASIAVL
-214 PFEVTGGDEDQQYFA
+214 PFEVTGGDENQQYFA

-242 FKKLFVSSRSASS
+242 FKKLFVSSRSASFS
-255 AYKTRGIDPRQVG
+255 YGTHGIDPRQVG
-268 RDLGVKHIL
+268 RELGVKHIL
-277 EGQVRRLGNQVRIS
+277 EGQVRRLGHQVRIS
-291 VRLINVQ
+291 VRLISVQ
-298 SGEHLW
+298 SGELLW
-304 AERYGRPFDELFEIM
+304 AERFDRPFVDLFEIL
-319 DELVRRIVGTIVG
+319 DELVSRIIGTIVG

-337 DMAEAR
+337 DMVEAR
-343 RKRPEDRTAY
+343 RKRPEDMTAY
-353 DYLLRGLEYHRL
+353 DYLLRGNECHRL
-365 GGVTLDNERKA
+365 GGVTFDNARKA
-376 VKWFDRAIAAD
+376 VKWFERAIAAD

-392 AYAWQVCA
+392 AYAWRVCA
-400 ASWLPEFDFDESMK
+400 ASWLPDFDFDVSMK
-414 FMQKAIELDE
+414 YIQKAIELDE
-424 NEAEAHRIM
+424 NEAETHRIM
-433 GVMQMLCRDFQAAE
+433 GVMQRLYGDFEAAE
-447 YHHRR
+447 YHIRR

-479 ALELIEAAVN
+479 ALELIEAAVA

-516 SALAAMPFQTFRSR
+516 SALGAMPFQTFRSR
-530 CYEAACKMSM
+530 CYEAACRMSM
-540 GDQSGARQAVSK
+540 GDQAGAKEAVTK
-552 ALQIHPTLTSTDFL
+552 ALLIHPTLTVSEFFHYETF
-566 HKESYQDREQ
+566 QDREQ
-576 ISLLSDLLLAA
+576 TSNLNDLLLAA
-587 GLPK
+587 GLPQIGLVSS

>member
-1 MKLYNYVDGSM
+1 MPHG
-12 TAEGLKRKLAA
+12 GLKRKLTA

-32 SRLMGDDEES
+32 SRLMGKDEES
-42 TIRTLTTYRSAM
+42 TIRTLSIYRSAI
-54 TAIIQQYGGRVVD
+54 TVLIKKHRGRVVD

-72 LLAEFTS
+72 LLAEFNS
-79 AVQAVT
+79 AVDAVT

-90 QRELAEK
+90 QRELAER

-108 FGIGVNVGDVVEEQD
+108 FRIGVNVGDVVEEED

-136 QETAESNSVFVSQ
+136 QAVAESGSVFVSQ

-160 YRFEDLGLHSLK
+160 YRFEDLGPYSLK

-178 RLYKVIG
+178 SLYKVIG
-185 DMPTHRFLNRPS
+185 DMNAHRLSSLSSR
-197 KRHASAAG
+197 KQASAVG

-214 PFEVTGGDEDQQYFA
+214 PFEVIGGDEDQQYFA

-242 FKKLFVSSRSASS
+242 FKKLFVTSRSASF
-255 AYKTRGIDPRQVG
+255 AYGTKGIDPHKVG

-277 EGQVRRLGNQVRIS
+277 EGQVRRLGDQVRIS
-291 VRLINVQ
+291 VRLIDVL

-304 AERYGRPFDELFEIM
+304 AERFDRPLNELFEIL
-319 DELVRRIVGTIVG
+319 DELVSLIVGTIVG

-343 RKRPEDRTAY
+343 RKRPEDMTAY
-353 DYLLRGLEYHRL
+353 DYLLRGLEHHRL
-365 GGVTLDNERKA
+365 GGVTIDNRRKA
-376 VKWFDRAIAAD
+376 VKWFEKAIAAD
-387 PNYGL
+387 PSYSV
-392 AYAWQVCA
+392 AYAWKVCA
-400 ASWLPEFDFDESMK
+400 ASQLPDFNLEESMK
-414 FMQKAIELDE
+414 IIQKAILLDE

-433 GVMQMLCRDFQAAE
+433 GVIKMLYRDFEAAE

-469 FYTYKGEPTR
+469 FYTFKGEPTK
-479 ALELIEAAVN
+479 ALELIEAAVA
-489 QDPFLPVWCIEER
+489 QDPFLPVWCIVER
-502 GVALFA
+502 GVALFS
-508 LRRFEEAL
+508 LGRFEEAL
-516 SALAAMPFQTFRSR
+516 SSLSAMPFQTFRSR
-530 CYEAACKMSM
+530 YYEAACRRSM
-540 GDQSGARQAVSK
+540 GDQEGAKQAISK
-552 ALQIHPTLTSTDFL
+552 ALQIHPTLTAL
-566 HKESYQDREQ
+566 EIYQKETYQDRER
-576 ISLLSDLLLAA
+576 LSHLRDLLLAA
-587 GLPK
+587 GLPQ

>member
-1 MKLYNYVDGSM
+1 M
-12 TAEGLKRKLAA
+12 TEEGLKRKLTA

-32 SRLMGDDEES
+32 SRLMSDDEES
-42 TIRTLTTYRSAM
+42 TIRTLTIYRSAM
-54 TAIIQQYGGRVVD
+54 TSLIQQHRGRVVD

-72 LLAEFTS
+72 LLAEFRS
-79 AVQAVT
+79 AVDAVT

-90 QRELAEK
+90 QRELAER

-102 DERKMH
+102 DERKMY
-108 FGIGVNVGDVVEEQD
+108 FRIGVNVGDVVEEED

-136 QETAESNSVFVSQ
+136 QEAAESNGVFVSQ

-160 YRFEDLGLHSLK
+160 YMFEDLGLHSLK

-185 DMPTHRFLNRPS
+185 DMPTHRFLSSPS

-214 PFEVTGGDEDQQYFA
+214 PFKVTGGDENQQYFA

-255 AYKTRGIDPRQVG
+255 AYGTQDTDPRQVG
-268 RDLGVKHIL
+268 RELGVKHIL
-277 EGQVRRLGNQVRIS
+277 EGQVRRIGDQVRIS
-291 VRLINVQ
+291 VRLIDVQ
-298 SGEHLW
+298 SGEYPW
-304 AERYGRPFDELFEIM
+304 AERFDRPLNELFEIL
-319 DELVRRIVGTIVG
+319 DELVSLIVGTIVG

-337 DMAEAR
+337 HMAEAR
-343 RKRPEDRTAY
+343 RKRPEDMTAY

-365 GGVTLDNERKA
+365 GGVTIDNEREA
-376 VKWFDRAIAAD
+376 VKWFERAIAAD

-392 AYAWQVCA
+392 AHAWQVCA
-400 ASWLPEFDFDESMK
+400 ASLLPGFNLEESMK
-414 FMQKAIELDE
+414 TIQKAIELDQ
-424 NEAEAHRIM
+424 NEAETHRIM
-433 GVMQMLCRDFQAAE
+433 GSMQLYFRDFEAAE

-452 AMELNPSDAY
+452 ALELNPSDAY

-469 FYTYKGEPTR
+469 FYIFKGEPTQ
-479 ALELIEAAVN
+479 ALELIEAAVA
-489 QDPFLPVWCIEER
+489 QDPFLPVYCIEER

-516 SALAAMPFQTFRSR
+516 SGLGAMPFQTFRSR
-530 CYEAACKMSM
+530 CYEAACKVSL
-540 GDQSGARQAVSK
+540 GDQAGARQAVSK
-552 ALQIHPTLTSTDFL
+552 ALQIHPTLTVSEFFQ
-566 HKESYQDREQ
+566 KEIYQDREQ
-576 ISLLSDLLLAA
+576 ESYLRDSLVAA
-587 GLPK
+587 GLPQ

>member
-1 MKLYNYVDGSM
+1 VAQES
-12 TAEGLKRKLAA
+12 LKRKLTA

-42 TIRTLTTYRSAM
+42 TIRTLTNYRLAM
-54 TAIIQQYGGRVVD
+54 TSLIKQHRGRVVD

-72 LLAEFTS
+72 LLAEFSS
-79 AVQAVT
+79 AVDAVT

-90 QRELAEK
+90 QRMLAER

-102 DERKMH
+102 DKRKMH
-108 FGIGVNVGDVVEEQD
+108 FRIGINVGDVVENED

-136 QETAESNSVFVSQ
+136 QEAANSNSVFVSQ
-149 SLFEQVKRQSP
+149 SVFEHVKRQSV
-160 YRFEDLGLHSLK
+160 YRFEDLGLHSFK
-172 NISEQI
+172 NIPEQI

-185 DMPTHRFLNRPS
+185 GMQTHVFHNTPS
-197 KRHASAAG
+197 KKHIYADKIRP
-205 VREASIAVL
+205 ASIAVL
-214 PFEVTGGDEDQQYFA
+214 PFELTGCDENQQYFA

-255 AYKTRGIDPRQVG
+255 AYRTQDIDPRQVG
-268 RDLGVKHIL
+268 RELGVKHIL
-277 EGQVRRLGNQVRIS
+277 IGQVRRFGNQVRIS
-291 VRLINVQ
+291 VRLISVQ

-304 AERYGRPFDELFEIM
+304 ADRFDRPFDDLFEIL
-319 DELVRRIVGTIVG
+319 DELVSRIIGTIVG

-343 RKRPEDRTAY
+343 RKRPEDMTAY
-353 DYLLRGLEYHRL
+353 DFMLRGNECHRL
-365 GGVTLDNERKA
+365 GGVTLDNAREA
-376 VKWFDRAIAAD
+376 VKWFERAIAAD

-392 AYAWQVCA
+392 PYAWRVCA
-400 ASWLPEFDFDESMK
+400 ASWLPDFDFDENMK
-414 FMQKAIELDE
+414 YIQKAVELDE
-424 NEAEAHRIM
+424 NEAETHRIM
-433 GVMQMLCRDFQAAE
+433 GVMQRLDGDFDAAE
-447 YHHRR
+447 YHIRR

-479 ALELIEAAVN
+479 ALELIEAAVA

-516 SALAAMPFQTFRSR
+516 SALGAMPFQTYRSR
-530 CYEAACKMSM
+530 CYEAACRMSL
-540 GDQSGARQAVSK
+540 GDQIGARQAVTK
-552 ALQIHPTLTSTDFL
+552 ALLIHPTLTASGFFQ
-566 HKESYQDREQ
+566 KEIYQDRKQ
-576 ISLLSDLLLAA
+576 ISNLNDLLVAA
-587 GLPK
+587 GLPQKALVSS